1 MDGGSGGF
9 MDNFLPEAD
18 ARAFRTALGRFA
30 TGVTIVTASSD
41 EGPVGM
47 TANSFASVSLD
58 PALVLWSPAKSS
70 SRFGHFVDA
79 PHFAIHVLADDQRD
93 LCAAFAR
100 SKSAFEGADWG
111 PGDYGVPLLG
121 GCLARFECSLDAAHD
136 AGDHVILVG
145 RVRRACAREGAPL
158 VFSSG
163 QYGRFTQGH

>member
-1 MDGGSGGF
+1 MDGGSGAF
-9 MDNFLPEAD
+9 MNTFTPEAD

-30 TGVTIVTASSD
+30 TGVTIVTVPSP

-70 SRFGHFVDA
+70 SRFHHFVDA
-79 PHFAIHVLADDQRD
+79 PYFAIHVLASEQRD

-100 SKSAFEGADWG
+100 SKSAFDRADWTIS
-111 PGDYGVPLLG
+111 DHDVPLLN
-121 GCLARFECSLDAAHD
+121 GCLARFECTLDAAHD
-136 AGDHVILVG
+136 AGDHAILVG
-145 RVRRACAREGAPL
+145 RVTQASARDGSPL

-163 QYGRFTQGH
+163 QYGRFTHGH